1 MDGAQVQESFDVVV
15 RRWSEEKW
23 DLEKFHKITDDINKT
38 LIDIGH
44 GSSQVGIALTKLWT
58 FMDQMMSSF
67 GLMMTDDEMQTDFI
81 ALLEKENLDALQ
93 AIKVEVSGCT
103 VVIENLKELKKTGD
117 PEAVRRARTKKS
129 FDDFMPTSG
138 YRPK

>member
-1 MDGAQVQESFDVVV
+1 MQESFDIVV

-23 DLEKFHKITDDINKT
+23 NLEKFHKITDDINKT

-44 GSSQVGIALTKLWT
+44 SSSQVGIALAKLWT

-67 GLMMTDDEMQTDFI
+67 GLIMTDDEMQRDFI
-81 ALLEKENLDALQ
+81 VLLEKENLDALKV
-93 AIKVEVSGCT
+93 IKVEINGSN
-103 VVIENLKELKKTGD
+103 VVIVNLKELKKTSD
-117 PEAVRRARTKKS
+117 PEAARRARAKKS

>member
-1 MDGAQVQESFDVVV
+1 MQESFHVVV

-23 DLEKFHKITDDINKT
+23 DLEKFHRITDDINRT

-44 GSSQVGIALTKLWT
+44 GSSQVGMALTRLWT

-67 GLMMTDDEMQTDFI
+67 GLIMTDDEMQKDFI

-93 AIKVEVSGCT
+93 AIKVEVNGST
-103 VVIENLKELKKTGD
+103 AVIVNLKELKKTSD
-117 PEAVRRARTKKS
+117 PEAARRARTKKS